1 MDRAKNIFD
10 RIGSLIPG
18 YRGYAEREG
27 RRNCDKILRD
37 SIVEKLIYCEK
48 NLYELM
54 TESLNQKDKFKLNEL
69 EVVRKQIN
77 TFISKIKY
85 APHGVTSFFADN
97 QIKED
102 DKLDN
107 KTTDTTKLQE
117 LLNKA
122 NTPEG
127 YKAGDLGP
135 AELYGTKFKSYKK
148 EYYKDYIK

>member
-18 YRGYAEREG
+18 YKGYAEREG

-37 SIVEKLIYCEK
+37 SIVEKLTYFEK

-54 TESLNQKDKFKLNEL
+54 IESLNQKDKIKMNDL
-69 EVVRKQIN
+69 EIVRKQIN

-102 DKLDN
+102 ELFKIYQFDLSLAESVIKIEDN
-107 KTTDTTKLQE
+107 IQ
-117 LLNKA
+117 NI
-122 NTPEG
+122 
-127 YKAGDLGP
+127 DLVKGFIKDSFQILI
-135 AELYGTKFKSYKK
+135 ERNNYISEFK
-148 EYYKDYIK
+148 

>member
-102 DKLDN
+102 
-107 KTTDTTKLQE
+107 E
-117 LLNKA
+117 LLRI
-122 NTPEG
+122 
-127 YKAGDLGP
+127 YQFDLSL
-135 AELYGTKFKSYKK
+135 AESVIKIEDNIQNIDLLKVFIKESFQILTERNNYISEFK
-148 EYYKDYIK
+148 